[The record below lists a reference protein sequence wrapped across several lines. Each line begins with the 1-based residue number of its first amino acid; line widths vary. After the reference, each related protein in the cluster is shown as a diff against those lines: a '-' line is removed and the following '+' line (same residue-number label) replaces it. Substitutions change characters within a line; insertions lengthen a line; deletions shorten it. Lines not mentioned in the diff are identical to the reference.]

1 MSTKKSLRVKV
12 HQRLGSQSVES
23 RKTRSLKV
31 QKKLFSAPAFKKA
44 HCVCFYVSL
53 PSEVD
58 TSGMIDKALELGK
71 RVLVPRTN
79 LENKELS
86 LYEIKDRERD
96 LKKGAYGVM
105 EPRPA
110 KARLARLEEVDCL
123 VIPGVVFDKK
133 NNRIG
138 RGKGYYDR
146 FLKKFGPGVLK
157 IGLAF
162 SFQVVSKIPV
172 ENHDMP
178 VDQVLTDA
186 G

>member
-1 MSTKKSLRVKV
+1 MQTKKSLRAKV
-12 HQRLGSQSVES
+12 HQWLGSQSVEN

-44 HCVCFYVSL
+44 RCVCFYVSL

-58 TSGMIDKALELGK
+58 TTGMIDKALELGK

-110 KARLARLEEVDCL
+110 KAWLARLEEVDCL

-133 NNRIG
+133 NNRMG

-162 SFQVVSKIPV
+162 SFQVVQRIPI
-172 ENHDMP
+172 EDHDVP
-178 VDQVLTDA
+178 VDKVLTD
-186 G
+186 